1 MIKYILIISFLFF
14 FYSCKETI
22 PSGVIKPAKM
32 QEVLWDV
39 LRAEAL
45 SQEIVKADSSRSV
58 AAENIRLT
66 QKIFLL
72 HNITQQQFE
81 KSYSYYTAH
90 PDIMRTILD
99 SITGQQSRKL
109 YAPADTA
116 KKELNTSPVQ

>member
-1 MIKYILIISFLFF
+1 MIKYILIISSLLFI
-14 FYSCKETI
+14 YSCKETI
-22 PSGVIKPAKM
+22 PSDIIKPAKM

-45 SQEIVKADSSRSV
+45 SQEIVKADSSKSA

-72 HNITQQQFE
+72 HNITQQEFE

-99 SITGQQSRKL
+99 SVNSQQTRKM
-109 YAPADTA
+109 YAPPDTT
-116 KKELNTSPVQ
+116 KKQLPAIQ

>member
-1 MIKYILIISFLFF
+1 MIKYILIISFLCF

-32 QEVLWDV
+32 QEILWDV

-45 SQEIVKADSSRSV
+45 SQEIVKRDSSKSV

-66 QKIFLL
+66 KKIFLL
-72 HNITQQQFE
+72 HNITQQQYE

-99 SITGQQSRKL
+99 SLNNQQSRNI
-109 YAPADTA
+109 YAPTDTA
-116 KKELNTSPVQ
+116 KKIE

>member
-1 MIKYILIISFLFF
+1 MIKNILIICFLLF
-14 FYSCKETI
+14 FYSCKESI

-45 SQEIVKADSSRSV
+45 SQEIVKMDSSKSV
-58 AAENIRLT
+58 AAESIRLT
-66 QKIFLL
+66 KKVFLL

-90 PDIMRTILD
+90 PDIMRTIFD
-99 SITGQQSRKL
+99 SLNNQQSRKI
-109 YAPADTA
+109 YAPTDTT
-116 KKELNTSPVQ
+116 KKIE